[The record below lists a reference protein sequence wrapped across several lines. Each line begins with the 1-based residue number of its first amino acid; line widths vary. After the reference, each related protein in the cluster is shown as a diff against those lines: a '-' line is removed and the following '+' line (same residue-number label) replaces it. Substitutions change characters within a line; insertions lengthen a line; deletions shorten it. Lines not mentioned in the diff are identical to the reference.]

1 MPLLP
6 QNFIAVTTPQLSAPP
21 GKLMRMPGEAR
32 DEESATAAESY
43 PIIIRSYGPVA
54 DLDDRLERIFA
65 VLSLPPHEDFS
76 APGPCVARSATRGSS
91 DLVEP
96 PLGTG
101 FGDRCGDSEGGSGG
115 LRGR

>member
-1 MPLLP
+1 
-6 QNFIAVTTPQLSAPP
+6 
-21 GKLMRMPGEAR
+21 MRMPGEAR

-43 PIIIRSYGPVA
+43 PIIIRSYEPVA

-65 VLSLPPHEDFS
+65 VLSLPPLEDFS
-76 APGPCVARSATRGSS
+76 ALGPSVARSATLVAS

-101 FGDRCGDSEGGSGG
+101 LGDRCGESEGDSGVSEGGDA
-115 LRGR
+115 